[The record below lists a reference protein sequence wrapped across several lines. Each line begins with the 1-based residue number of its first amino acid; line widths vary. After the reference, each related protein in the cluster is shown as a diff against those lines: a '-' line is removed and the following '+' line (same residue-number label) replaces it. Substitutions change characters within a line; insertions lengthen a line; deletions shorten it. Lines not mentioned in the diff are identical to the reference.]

1 MKKIQ
6 TRLATILTVFT
17 LAFGAAVM
25 TAPLTYAATCTD
37 SDGQTVETSVLDCP
51 SGKDGRAII
60 WQLLEMAVNFLAAGV
75 GIVVIAG
82 IVFGAITYA
91 TAAGS
96 ADQAKKGITFVTN
109 AVIGLLLFIFM
120 YAIINFLIPGGLF

>member
-6 TRLATILTVFT
+6 TRLATVVTVFI
-17 LAFGAAVM
+17 LALGLVFA

-37 SDGQTVETSVLDCP
+37 SDGQTVTTSVLACP
-51 SGKDGRAII
+51 SGQDGRAII

-75 GIVVIAG
+75 GIAVVAG

-109 AVIGLLLFIFM
+109 AVVGLLLFIFM